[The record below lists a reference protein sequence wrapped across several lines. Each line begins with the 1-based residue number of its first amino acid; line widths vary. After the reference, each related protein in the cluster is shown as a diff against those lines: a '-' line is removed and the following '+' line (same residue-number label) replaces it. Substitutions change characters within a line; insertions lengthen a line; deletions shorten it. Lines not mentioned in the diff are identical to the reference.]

1 MDFAALIPTKQYRYY
16 FECLSKEEAA
26 VYDAMLSGLPIIQKR
41 LYATGAQY
49 LKFRRFI
56 TF

>member
-1 MDFAALIPTKQYRYY
+1 MDLAALIPTKQYRTT
-16 FECLSKEEAA
+16 LSVSQRKKLQFTMRCFL
-26 VYDAMLSGLPIIQKR
+26 VCSIIQKR